1 MNNLLFNNAMS
12 FKKAGLRCLEEREID
27 NDSYEMLMTPVVV
40 NLSFS
45 LELYLK
51 NVLLLKG
58 VSFNRIHYLHK
69 LFDLLDQDTKD
80 QILKSYFIKSEY
92 RYVDAKDKPYEMFL
106 NWFEDTLNNHSNLFV
121 KWRYSHETI
130 ENEALECDYG
140 FLLKL
145 IGMLE
150 DLSNRLSTNE

>member
-1 MNNLLFNNAMS
+1 MNNPLLNNAIS

-27 NDSYEMLMTPVVV
+27 KHSYEMLMTPVVV

-51 NVLLLKG
+51 NVLQLKG
-58 VSFNRIHYLHK
+58 VNFGRTHHLYQ
-69 LFDLLDQDTKD
+69 LFDLLDPDTKD
-80 QILKSYFIKSEY
+80 QIQKSYFIKSKY
-92 RYVDAKDKPYEMFL
+92 RYVDTKDKPYEMFL
-106 NWFEDTLNNHSNLFV
+106 NWFEDMLNNHSNLFV
-121 KWRYSHETI
+121 KWRYSHERL
-130 ENEALECDYG
+130 ENEVLECDYG

-150 DLSNRLSTNE
+150 DLSNRLSSHE